1 MINWPDMIT
10 ALVTDMPIG
19 MQSLN
24 DSVKTLQA
32 GAVAT
37 FCGDVRDNDANKAV
51 TALTYEIH
59 PTAQKVIEEIS
70 QRIAAKHEILGAAV
84 AHRYGPIPIG
94 ETAFAVVVSAVHRGP
109 AFAACEEI
117 VTTVKAELPIWK
129 YQVFADG
136 TTEWVNSA

>member
-1 MINWPDMIT
+1 MIT
-10 ALVTDMPIG
+10 ALVTDRPIV

-24 DSVKTLQA
+24 DSVKSIQA

-37 FCGDVRDNDANKAV
+37 FRGDVRDNDSDKTV
-51 TALTYEIH
+51 SSLTYEVH
-59 PTAQKVIEEIS
+59 PTAQRVIEEIT
-70 QRIAAKHEILGAAV
+70 QRIAAKHDVLGVAV

>member
-1 MINWPDMIT
+1 MIT
-10 ALVTDMPIG
+10 ALVTDRPIV

-24 DSVKTLQA
+24 DSVKTIQA

-37 FCGDVRDNDANKAV
+37 FCGDVRDNDADKTV
-51 TALTYEIH
+51 TSLTYEVH
-59 PTAQKVIEEIS
+59 PTAQRVIEEIS

-84 AHRYGPIPIG
+84 VHRYGPIPIG

-117 VTTVKAELPIWK
+117 VSTVKAELPIWK